1 MGLLKFVGKKLLM
14 MIPMLLLISFIV
26 FAGLQATGIDPIN
39 YMITPDMAA
48 NAENIEL
55 LRESLGLND
64 PFIVR
69 YFHWIRD
76 IVTGNL
82 GYSIVNGSSISSL
95 LATRLPATFEL
106 ALAALILSSLL
117 GISIGIIS
125 AIRQNGIVDTREE
138 SLPFWASPSRNS
150 SSASVSCSF
159 LPSNWVGSLSAA
171 AFHRVA
177 GVLWTG
183 SCILCCPSQR

>member
-117 GISIGIIS
+117 GISICNIS
-125 AIRQNGIVDTREE
+125 AIRQNGLVDY
-138 SLPFWASPSRNS
+138 
-150 SSASVSCSF
+150 
-159 LPSNWVGSLSAA
+159 
-171 AFHRVA
+171 A
-177 GVLWTG
+177 GR
-183 SCILCCPSQR
+183 ILDV

>member
-69 YFHWIRD
+69 YFHWIREKA
-76 IVTGNL
+76 V
-82 GYSIVNGSSISSL
+82 
-95 LATRLPATFEL
+95 R
-106 ALAALILSSLL
+106 
-117 GISIGIIS
+117 GISYK
-125 AIRQNGIVDTREE
+125 NK
-138 SLPFWASPSRNS
+138 P
-150 SSASVSCSF
+150 
-159 LPSNWVGSLSAA
+159 
-171 AFHRVA
+171 
-177 GVLWTG
+177 
-183 SCILCCPSQR
+183 

>member
-1 MGLLKFVGKKLLM
+1 MLKFIGKKLLM

-48 NAENIEL
+48 NADNIEL

-69 YFHWIRD
+69 YFRWIGD
-76 IVTGNL
+76 ILTGNL

-95 LATRLPATFEL
+95 LTTRLPATFEL
-106 ALAALILSSLL
+106 ALAALILSSVL

-125 AIRQNGIVDTREE
+125 AIWQNSIVD
-138 SLPFWASPSRNS
+138 
-150 SSASVSCSF
+150 
-159 LPSNWVGSLSAA
+159 
-171 AFHRVA
+171 
-177 GVLWTG
+177 
-183 SCILCCPSQR
+183 